1 MNITSTILKE
11 LRIKKNITL
20 EQLALEINEKFNIN
34 ITRSMLSK
42 WETGKSTPVYDHLKR
57 LALYYNVTT
66 DYLLG
71 FDQYENLNVITCD
84 TTIDTSKKR
93 IRNSKRHYTI
103 KAINELFE
111 DDDDKMTNN
120 ELLLVKDFVHLIK
133 SRKHNY
139 L

>member
-57 LALYYNVTT
+57 LALYYHVTT

-71 FDQYENLNVITCD
+71 FDQYENLNVITSD
-84 TTIDTSKKR
+84 TTINISKKR
-93 IRNSKRHYTI
+93 IRNTKRHYTI
-103 KAINELFE
+103 KAINQLFE
-111 DDDDKMTNN
+111 DDDDEITTN
-120 ELLLVKDFVHLIK
+120 ELLLIKDFVHLIK
-133 SRKHNY
+133 SRKHNK